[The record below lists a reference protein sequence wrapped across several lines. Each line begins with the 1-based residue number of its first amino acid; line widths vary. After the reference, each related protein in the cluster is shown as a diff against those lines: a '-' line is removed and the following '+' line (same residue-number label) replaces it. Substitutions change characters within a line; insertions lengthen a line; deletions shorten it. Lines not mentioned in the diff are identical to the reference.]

1 MNWLLQRV
9 VLRHDHTKELIVEVS
24 NLVII
29 ASSLSDVVIYSPT
42 ILSVVAKLKEAV
54 QLWDHGL
61 KESKQKLIWA
71 VEDLDRYV
79 QENLDH
85 PDVTPQLRGSA
96 KDIVAKGKAQLKD
109 RLDAHLHH

>member
-1 MNWLLQRV
+1 M
-9 VLRHDHTKELIVEVS
+9 
-24 NLVII
+24 II
-29 ASSLSDVVIYSPT
+29 ASSLSDVGIYPPN

-71 VEDLDRYV
+71 VEDLDRYL

-109 RLDAHLHH
+109 RLDSHLHH